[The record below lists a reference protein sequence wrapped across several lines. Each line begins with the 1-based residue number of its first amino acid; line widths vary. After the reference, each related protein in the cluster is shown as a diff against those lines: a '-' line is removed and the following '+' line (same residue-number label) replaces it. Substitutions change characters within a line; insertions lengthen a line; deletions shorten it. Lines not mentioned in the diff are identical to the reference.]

1 MESPQRIE
9 RQLAGAVY
17 WCVLG
22 LFVGLALVLLMRRLV
37 GVFIHPLGGPAIFGI
52 SLAGAATAAVLRA
65 GLVVRRHESGAVLS
79 TQYLVLG
86 LLLLPGIACVLLLA
100 ALSVPGTA
108 LLPLVAS
115 WLLLIAAEAATWIL
129 LYQGGWPITS
139 VDRAEPEVPSDLVQQ
154 LTRTVENGRETLHAL
169 LRVEI
174 PSNDRQAV
182 AHLAFCPPLAATPEL
197 AAHVIDGEQAE
208 VRVTQ
213 AESFG
218 TRLEIRAAQTASETR
233 KTLVEV
239 VGSAS
244 VRPSA

>member
-52 SLAGAATAAVLRA
+52 SLASAATAAVLRA

-100 ALSVPGTA
+100 ALSVRGA
-108 LLPLVAS
+108 SVFSLVIA
-115 WLLLIAAEAATWIL
+115 WLLLVAAETATWIL
-129 LYQGGWPITS
+129 VYQRGWPITS

-174 PSNDRQAV
+174 PSNDRLAV
-182 AHLAFCPPLAATPEL
+182 AHLAFCPPLAAAPEL
-197 AAHVIDGEQAE
+197 TAHVIDDEQAE
-208 VRVTQ
+208 VRITQ
-213 AESFG
+213 SESFG
-218 TRLEIRAAQTASETR
+218 TRLEVRAAHTAPGPR
-233 KTLVEV
+233 NVLVEI
-239 VGSAS
+239 VGSVTA
-244 VRPSA
+244 RPSA